1 MSSTT
6 TSAYVSTN
14 EHGVVSI
21 DLARRPPRLCESDE
35 VLLLEGA
42 MASANQLG
50 GGRIVVSCEGFGAQD
65 SHCAADILRL
75 SRIEALWRR
84 HGTLPVTF
92 VQPSSLVLCVL
103 RTLGLYGDDDRRD

>member
-1 MSSTT
+1 MSTTT
-6 TSAYVSTN
+6 TSAYMSTN

-21 DLARRPPRLCESDE
+21 DLVSRPPGLCEEDE
-35 VLLLEGA
+35 ALLLEGA
-42 MASANQLG
+42 MASAHQLG
-50 GGRIVVSCEGFGAQD
+50 GRIMVNCEGFGARD
-65 SHCAADILRL
+65 SRCAADILRL

-103 RTLGLYGDDDRRD
+103 RTLGLYDDNRRD

>member
-1 MSSTT
+1 MSTT
-6 TSAYVSTN
+6 TSAYVSTS

-21 DLARRPPRLCESDE
+21 DFVNRPPGLCEDDE
-35 VLLLEGA
+35 TLLIESA
-42 MASANQLG
+42 MASAHQLG
-50 GGRIVVSCEGFGAQD
+50 GGRIVVNCEGFGARD
-65 SHCAADILRL
+65 RHCAADIVRL

-103 RTLGLYGDDDRRD
+103 RTLGLYDDNCRD

>member
-1 MSSTT
+1 MSAT

-21 DLARRPPRLCESDE
+21 DLVSRPPGLSEDDE
-35 VLLLEGA
+35 TLLLEGA
-42 MASANQLG
+42 MASAHQLG
-50 GGRIVVSCEGFGAQD
+50 GGRIIVNCEGFGARD
-65 SHCAADILRL
+65 SRCVADILRL

-84 HGTLPVTF
+84 RGTLPVTF

-103 RTLGLYGDDDRRD
+103 RTLGLYDDDRRD